1 MKKRFWIISVGVTA
15 FVAVVG
21 SSVSAQQAQQPPPQL
36 PLSSVAQMPPVD
48 KYQVGTAKPPVVPG
62 SPTIELSLDDAIA
75 VALEKNL
82 DLQVQKMTPAIQDY
96 ALVRLNA
103 NFRPTLTSSF
113 TQNHAQTPSTNI
125 LDGVPTAITQSQNY
139 SVGLNNNMRWQG
151 ATLGATFSSSRTASN
166 LITKTNNPQFGTQ
179 MRFNYAQPLLA
190 GRKIDSARNNLRTQ
204 EITRQITDINLAA
217 IMENTKASV
226 RTAYWA
232 LKQAIEQIEI
242 ANRSRGLAQQLL
254 DNVKIQVQIGTS
266 AGIETAQPEV
276 AVAQA
281 DQVLLSANIAW
292 QTAELALKRLLVN
305 GKDDDLYRRTINPT
319 ELAILGGE
327 PTVNIDGAVQ
337 TALAN
342 RTDIQVALKGI
353 ESSTLSLEVT
363 KNATMPGLNVTA
375 AYTLTGNGGPLVKN
389 GIITTPGGYFDA
401 VTGIA
406 GNQSWNVGLNFTYP
420 LGMQSARAAQSS
432 AELSLEQSKAQL
444 KVTEL
449 TVATD
454 VTNAGL
460 AVQNSYQSYLAAKKA
475 REAQE
480 TATDAEQ
487 TKFNVGVSNSYN
499 VVQQQNNLTAA
510 RLSELRALITYINAV
525 ADFGKKQRIGGGS

>member
-1 MKKRFWIISVGVTA
+1 
-15 FVAVVG
+15 
-21 SSVSAQQAQQPPPQL
+21 
-36 PLSSVAQMPPVD
+36 
-48 KYQVGTAKPPVVPG
+48 
-62 SPTIELSLDDAIA
+62 
-75 VALEKNL
+75 
-82 DLQVQKMTPAIQDY
+82 VQ
-96 ALVRLNA
+96 
-103 NFRPTLTSSF
+103 
-113 TQNHAQTPSTNI
+113 
-125 LDGVPTAITQSQNY
+125 
-139 SVGLNNNMRWQG
+139 
-151 ATLGATFSSSRTASN
+151 
-166 LITKTNNPQFGTQ
+166 
-179 MRFNYAQPLLA
+179 
-190 GRKIDSARNNLRTQ
+190 
-204 EITRQITDINLAA
+204 
-217 IMENTKASV
+217 
-226 RTAYWA
+226 
-232 LKQAIEQIEI
+232 
-242 ANRSRGLAQQLL
+242 
-254 DNVKIQVQIGTS
+254 
-266 AGIETAQPEV
+266 
-276 AVAQA
+276 VAQA
-281 DQVLLSANIAW
+281 DQTLLSANIAW

-342 RTDIQVALKGI
+342 RTDIQVARKGI

-363 KNATMPGLNVTA
+363 KNATMPGLSVNGQ
-375 AYTLTGNGGPLVKN
+375 YTLTGKGGPVLQN
-389 GIITTPGGYFDA
+389 GIVVTPGGFFDA
-401 VTGIA
+401 VTGLT
-406 GNQSWNVGLNFTYP
+406 GNQSWLVGLNFTYP

-432 AELSLEQSKAQL
+432 AQLSLEQSKAQL

-510 RLSELRALITYINAV
+510 RLSELRALITYINAL

>member
-1 MKKRFWIISVGVTA
+1 MTKRFLSVGVAVTA

-21 SSVSAQQAQQPPPQL
+21 TSVSAQQPQQQQQQPQL
-36 PLSSVAQMPPVD
+36 PGVAQMPPVD
-48 KYQVGTAKPPVVPG
+48 RYMVGTAKPPVVPG
-62 SPTIELSLDDAIA
+62 APTIDMTLDDAIA
-75 VALEKNL
+75 IALEKNL
-82 DLQVQKMTPAIQDY
+82 DIQVQKMNPAIQDY
-96 ALVRLNA
+96 SLVRFNA
-103 NFRPTLTSSF
+103 VFRPTLTSSF

-125 LDGVPTAITQSQNY
+125 LDGVDKAITQSQNY
-139 SVGLNNNMRWQG
+139 SVGLNQAMRWQG
-151 ATLGATFSSSRTASN
+151 ANLGATFTSSRTASN
-166 LITKTNNPQFGTQ
+166 LITNPNNPTFGTQ
-179 MRFNYAQPLLA
+179 MRFNYSQPLLA
-190 GRKIDSARNNLRTQ
+190 GRTIDSSRNNLRTQ
-204 EITRQITDINLAA
+204 EIQRQITDINLAA
-217 IMENTKASV
+217 FMENTKASV

-242 ANRSRGLAQQLL
+242 AQRTRSLAQQLL

-266 AGIETAQPEV
+266 AGIETAQPEL

-281 DQVLLSANIAW
+281 DQTLLSANIAW

-319 ELAILGGE
+319 ELAVLGGE

-337 TALAN
+337 AALTN
-342 RTDIQVALKGI
+342 RTDIQTARKGI

-363 KNATMPGLNVTA
+363 KNATMPGLNLTSS
-375 AYTLTGNGGPLVKN
+375 YTLTGKGGPVLKN
-389 GIITTPGGYFDA
+389 GVVATPGGYFDA
-401 VTGIA
+401 VTSLS
-406 GNQSWNVGLNFTYP
+406 GNQSWNVGLNFSYP
-420 LGMQSARAAQSS
+420 LGMQSAKAALSS
-432 AELSLEQSKAQL
+432 AQLSLEQSKAQL

-480 TATDAEQ
+480 TATEAEQ
-487 TKFNVGVSNSYN
+487 TKFNVGVSNTYN
-499 VVQQQNNLTAA
+499 VVQQQNALTSA

-525 ADFGKKQRIGGGS
+525 ADFGKKQRIGG

>member
-1 MKKRFWIISVGVTA
+1 MA

-21 SSVSAQQAQQPPPQL
+21 SSVSAQQAQQPPQL
-36 PLSSVAQMPPVD
+36 PQSSIAQMPPVD
-48 KYQVGTAKPPVVPG
+48 RYQVGTARPPVVPG
-62 SPTIELSLDDAIA
+62 APMIDLTLDDAIA
-75 VALEKNL
+75 IALEKNL
-82 DLQVQKMTPAIQDY
+82 DLQVQKIAPAIQDY
-96 ALVRLNA
+96 ALVAANA
-103 NFRPTLTSSF
+103 TFRPTLTSSF

-125 LDGVPTAITQSQNY
+125 LDGVDKAITQSQNY
-139 SVGLNNNMRWQG
+139 SVGVSNNMRWQG
-151 ATLGATFSSSRTASN
+151 ANLGATFTSSRTASN
-166 LITKTNNPQFGTQ
+166 LLTKTNNPTFGTQ

-190 GRKIDSARNNLRTQ
+190 GRTIDSNRNTLRTQ

-226 RTAYWA
+226 RTAYWS

-242 ANRSRGLAQQLL
+242 ANRGRALAQQLL

-266 AGIETAQPEV
+266 AGIEQAQPEV
-276 AVAQA
+276 QVAQA
-281 DQVLLSANIAW
+281 DQTLLSANIAW

-337 TALAN
+337 AALTN

-353 ESSTLSLEVT
+353 ESNTLSLEVT
-363 KNATMPGLNVTA
+363 KNVTMPSLNLTA
-375 AYTLTGNGGPLVKN
+375 SYTLNGQGGPVVKN
-389 GIITTPGGYFDA
+389 GVIATPGGYFDA
-401 VTGIA
+401 VSSLA
-406 GNQSWNVGLNFTYP
+406 GNQSWNVGLNFSYP
-420 LGMQSARAAQSS
+420 LGMAAAKARLSS
-432 AELSLEQSKAQL
+432 AQLSLEQSKAQL

-460 AVQNSYQSYLAAKKA
+460 AVQNSYQSYLAAKKS

-480 TATDAEQ
+480 TATEAEQ

-510 RLSELRALITYINAV
+510 RLSELRALITYINAL